1 MFQYEMYLTNE
12 YFLEIVKDL
21 SEIMKL
27 EWDEKQARQAFY
39 YDGQGTMK
47 NLFIS
52 YGEDRQY
59 FICVD
64 CDNKD
69 WLYPLV
75 VRCSKAQKEQIN
87 QKMLQWDNQMRE
99 EYGQELTVQIKNSY
113 GHEDT
118 LLKRMET
125 KYAIRI

>member
-27 EWDEKQARQAFY
+27 EWDEKQALQAFC
-39 YDGQGTMK
+39 YDAQEKIK

-52 YGEDRQY
+52 YGEGRQD

-75 VRCSKAQKEQIN
+75 VRCSDTQQEQVN

-99 EYGQELTVQIKNSY
+99 EYGQELTIQIKNSY
-113 GHEDT
+113 SSEDT
-118 LLKRMET
+118 LLKRIET
-125 KYAIRI
+125 KYAISI